1 MDRQAVRFFVPHF
14 LCFFSHLCGASPFC
28 CRPCFGFAAPLLGSR
43 LRCPGHFTLPLS
55 AICPLSSPLFPTEHF
70 YARDRPRV
78 SRLPPVPPPVSR
90 APRFP
95 PPPVSRVPVCR
106 PSGGAHPARSR
117 SFPGRPPFPGPRSG
131 PPGPFGPVP
140 ARFTPASIPAL
151 PPFAASHAFP
161 PPPFPARPL
170 GPPFPA
176 PLLCPPPFPVPTPVS
191 RRLGPVRSCGLL
203 GLRGATWGPPGASW
217 GLLAAPAASC
227 GLLGPP
233 GASW

>member
-1 MDRQAVRFFVPHF
+1 MRFTG
-14 LCFFSHLCGASPFC
+14 LA
-28 CRPCFGFAAPLLGSR
+28 
-43 LRCPGHFTLPLS
+43 
-55 AICPLSSPLFPTEHF
+55 FP
-70 YARDRPRV
+70 A
-78 SRLPPVPPPVSR
+78 RLPASPPVSR
-90 APRFP
+90 AARFP
-95 PPPVSRVPVCR
+95 PPPISRVPVCR

-140 ARFTPASIPAL
+140 ARFTPASIPAFSLVCRL
-151 PPFAASHAFP
+151 PPVSP
-161 PPPFPARPL
+161 LLPSPPARLAPSFL
-170 GPPFPA
+170 P

-191 RRLGPVRSCGLL
+191 RRLGPARSCGLL

-233 GASW
+233 WASW